1 MNQGPD
7 EELMPLIDVANV
19 ACGFHAGDPS
29 TMLKTVRLAKR
40 YKKLVGAHPGLPD
53 LLGFGRRPMQ
63 IDPEDMF
70 ASMLYQVGALEAVLK
85 SEGMR
90 LAFVKPHGELYFYLQ
105 RDKLIRE
112 AVVRAVA
119 TFGVP
124 LYGLPTEALAETCGQ
139 HGVELI
145 PEFFPDID
153 YDIEG
158 QLVPVGRSAS
168 VDPQIIKR
176 RVRQF
181 ALSGEVT
188 TSSGTRVCL
197 PGFGVRGQ
205 GPRGFTVCIHSDLP
219 GAVENAAAAKEAIE
233 EALPG
238 EDTVVT

>member
-1 MNQGPD
+1 
-7 EELMPLIDVANV
+7 
-19 ACGFHAGDPS
+19 
-29 TMLKTVRLAKR
+29 MLKTVRLAK
-40 YKKLVGAHPGLPD
+40 KHNKFVGSHPGLPN

-63 IDPEDMF
+63 VDPDDMF
-70 ASMLYQVGALEAVLK
+70 ASVLYQVGALEAVLK
-85 SEGMR
+85 SEGMK

-105 RDKLIRE
+105 ADNFIRE

-153 YDIEG
+153 YDTEG

-168 VDPQIIKR
+168 VNPLIIKR
-176 RVRQF
+176 RVKQF
-181 ALSGEVT
+181 ASSGEVT

-219 GAVENAAAAKEAIE
+219 GAVENAAAAKEALAE
-233 EALPG
+233 VLSREDVLPISSK
-238 EDTVVT
+238 V